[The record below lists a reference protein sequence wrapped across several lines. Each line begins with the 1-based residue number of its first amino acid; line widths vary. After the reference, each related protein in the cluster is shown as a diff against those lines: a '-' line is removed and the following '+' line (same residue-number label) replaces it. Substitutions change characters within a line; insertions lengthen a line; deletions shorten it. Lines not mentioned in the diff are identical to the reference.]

1 MSTIELTPD
10 AVPSGGPSPAE
21 PHLAGG
27 RSLWHNATGT
37 VGLCIVVSLALAAVL
52 APVLAPY
59 DPNAVDLSQRFD
71 SPSLQHPLGT
81 DGLGRDVLSRLL
93 YGGRLSIGSTV
104 VAALGISTIGLA
116 LGLLAGYLGGLTD
129 TVISRTIDA
138 LLAFPAFLVALA
150 LTGLLGRGLP
160 QVTVAVV
167 AVGWVT
173 YARVARS
180 VVLAERERAYV
191 DAARALGA
199 SRVRI
204 LVKHLLPNVI
214 GPLVVLTTLE
224 LGAILLGIS
233 GLSFLRLSVRPP
245 TAEWGSM
252 LAEASTSLGR
262 APYLMVSPGL
272 AIFLMVLG
280 FNLLG
285 DGLRD
290 VLGRRPIPRR

>member
-1 MSTIELTPD
+1 MTPY
-10 AVPSGGPSPAE
+10 S
-21 PHLAGG
+21 
-27 RSLWHNATGT
+27 
-37 VGLCIVVSLALAAVL
+37 
-52 APVLAPY
+52 
-59 DPNAVDLSQRFD
+59 PNAVDLSQRFE
-71 SPSLQHPLGT
+71 SPSIQHPLGT
-81 DGLGRDVLSRLL
+81 DGLGRDVLSRLV

-104 VAALGISTIGLA
+104 VAALGISVIGLA
-116 LGLLAGYLGGLTD
+116 LGLLAGYVGGLTD

-138 LLAFPAFLVALA
+138 LLAFPAFLLALA
-150 LTGLLGRGLP
+150 LTGLLGRGLL
-160 QVTVAVV
+160 QVTVAVI

-199 SRVRI
+199 SRKRI
-204 LVKHLLPNVI
+204 LVRHLLPNAI
-214 GPLVVLTTLE
+214 GPLAVLTTLE

-233 GLSFLRLSVRPP
+233 GLSFLRLGVRPP

-252 LAEASTSLGR
+252 LAEASASLGR
-262 APYLMVSPGL
+262 APYLMVSPGV

-290 VLGRRPIPRR
+290 VLGRRPGPRR